1 MVETLTAPQKT
12 ITYKC
17 SCGEQIRI
25 LPDLDKMVKVISTH
39 VLEHNKLT
47 KRCITEEALA
57 REIIKTIAKQ

>member
-1 MVETLTAPQKT
+1 MVETITAPQKT
-12 ITYKC
+12 ITYRC

-25 LPDLDKMVKVISTH
+25 LPDLDKMVSAINTH

-47 KRCITEEALA
+47 KRCLTEETLA